1 MGGEPG
7 HHAEFWLFRTSRARE
22 AILENTLLKKRPG
35 ERIQQQPQPFM
46 VEFSTG
52 SAEEPKLGMVS
63 IVDIADLPAVMLRP
77 NPNQEGASNSFQM
90 NYLHPLV
97 RDSLF

>member
-52 SAEEPKLGMVS
+52 SAEEPDKWYHNTPRRVVERM
-63 IVDIADLPAVMLRP
+63 IANERLKDPIQAG
-77 NPNQEGASNSFQM
+77 QE
-90 NYLHPLV
+90 
-97 RDSLF
+97 